1 MSSNRKNY
9 PKLLSGKLQLGPYPM
24 EKLKKAEKPTT
35 IITDN
40 INRYDARQ
48 TGFARA
54 LRGELG
60 EIDGKKLSPP
70 GSARAISS
78 TMTSAMSI
86 IGKLGEKQNSSPAE
100 SPSGMHPPEL
110 PDDPEILSRHIK
122 SFSYFLG
129 ADVVGICK
137 LPQWAIY
144 SHDSQGNPVELHHKY
159 AICIVVDQGKETMD
173 ASTGND
179 WISNSQS
186 FRGYTM
192 CGFIGNL
199 VEEYIRRLGYPARLH
214 YALDYQVVVPPL
226 LLLSGIGETSRAG
239 IILNP
244 FLGLRFKASV
254 VTTDLSL
261 KPDKPIDFSLQDFC
275 SKCKKCAIECPSKSI
290 PIDDKVMKNGYE
302 NWDVNAITC
311 TRYRLGN
318 PNGLMC
324 GRCIKVCPWN
334 KPTGWTHDMV
344 RWIVMH
350 APFVNGFIIKMDNI
364 WGYGKPQKEKQWW
377 FDR

>member
-1 MSSNRKNY
+1 MSSGRSNY
-9 PKLLSGKLQLGPYPM
+9 SKLLTGNLQLGPYPM
-24 EKLKKAEKPTT
+24 EKLKKVEKPTT

-40 INRYDARQ
+40 INRFDARQ

-60 EIDGKKLSPP
+60 EISSGKRSPP
-70 GSARAISS
+70 GSALAISS
-78 TMTSAMSI
+78 AMTSVMSI
-86 IGKLGEKQNSSPAE
+86 IRTPDGKQYFSYNPSP
-100 SPSGMHPPEL
+100 PVIPPPEL
-110 PDDPEILSRHIK
+110 PDDPEVLSRHIK
-122 SFSYFLG
+122 GFAYFLG
-129 ADVVGICK
+129 ADIVGICK

-144 SHDSQGNPVELHHKY
+144 SQDSRGNPVELHHKY
-159 AICIVVDQGKETMD
+159 AICIVVDQGRETMD
-173 ASTGND
+173 ASNGHD

-192 CGFIGNL
+192 CGFIGNI
-199 VEEYIRRLGYPARLH
+199 VGEYIRKLGHPARLH

-226 LLLSGIGETSRAG
+226 LLLSGIGEVSRAG

-254 VTTDLSL
+254 VTTDLL
-261 KPDKPIDFSLQDFC
+261 LEPDKPVDFGLQEFC
-275 SKCKKCAIECPSKSI
+275 GKCKKCAVECPSQSI
-290 PIDDKVMKNGYE
+290 PMGDKVMKNGYE
-302 NWDVNAITC
+302 NWDINTITC
-311 TRYRLGN
+311 TKYRLSN

-334 KPTGWTHDMV
+334 KPSGWTHDLV
-344 RWIVMH
+344 RWMVKH
-350 APFVNGFIIKMDNI
+350 TPFLNGPIIKMDNI
-364 WGYGKPQKEKQWW
+364 LGYGAPQKEKQWW

>member
-1 MSSNRKNY
+1 MSNSRTNY
-9 PKLLSGKLQLGPYPM
+9 PKILMGNLQLGPYPM
-24 EKLKKAEKPTT
+24 EKLKKVEKPTT

-40 INRYDARQ
+40 VNRFDARQ

-60 EIDGKKLSPP
+60 EISRAKSSPR
-70 GSARAISS
+70 GTAVAISS
-78 TMTSAMSI
+78 AMTSAMNI
-86 IGKLGEKQNSSPAE
+86 IGKPNGQKNSIPKISPAVNF
-100 SPSGMHPPEL
+100 SPNVPDNPEV
-110 PDDPEILSRHIK
+110 LSRHIK
-122 SFSYFLG
+122 SFAYFLG
-129 ADVVGICK
+129 ADIVGICK

-144 SHDSQGNPVELHHKY
+144 SHDSRGNPIELHHRY
-159 AICIVVDQGKETMD
+159 AICIVVDQGRETMD

-192 CGFIGNL
+192 CGFIGSI
-199 VEEYIRRLGYPARLH
+199 VEEYIRKLGYSTRLH

-226 LLLSGIGETSRAG
+226 LLLSGIGEVSRAG

-261 KPDKPIDFSLQDFC
+261 EPDKPVDFGLQDFC
-275 SKCKKCAIECPSKSI
+275 NKCKKCAIECPSKSI
-290 PIDDKVMKNGYE
+290 PIGDKVIKNGYE
-302 NWDVNAITC
+302 NWDINAITC
-311 TRYRLGN
+311 TKYRLGN

-334 KPTGWTHDMV
+334 KPSGWTHDLV
-344 RWIVMH
+344 RWMVEH
-350 APFVNGFIIKMDNI
+350 TPFLNGPIIKMDKI
-364 WGYGKPQKEKQWW
+364 LGYDTSKKEKQWW
-377 FDR
+377 FD